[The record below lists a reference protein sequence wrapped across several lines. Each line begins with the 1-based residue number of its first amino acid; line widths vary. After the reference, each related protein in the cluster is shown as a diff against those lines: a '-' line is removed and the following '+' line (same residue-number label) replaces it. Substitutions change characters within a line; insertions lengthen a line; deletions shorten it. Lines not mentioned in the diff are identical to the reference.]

1 MSNMNHGW
9 NTRIEDL
16 LILWVKQ
23 MNLNRMEHEKKARC
37 NRNLHIA
44 FGIPNILLNTIA
56 GFLLMGSLRISDD
69 STYAKVFIIV
79 ITVIVM
85 SSAILSAMQ
94 IFFNFGQKSEKHKQ
108 ASLLYRSISSRIDA
122 TLLLYR
128 KDRPDVK
135 QFLQMVQTE
144 FNNISNYSPMVFSN
158 SIENDLPNYTLA
170 MQILDKNYC
179 TFHEY
184 RNSDNK
190 LDSKLDNKHNDSSES
205 LLSTTNSLNN
215 SLESMDSMESI
226 DPLCI
231 IEGSPHMIDNSIID
245 DDIEIHI
252 PDTVNNSADNYLNII
267 DEINNENDY
276 ISIGIVSDESS
287 DESTEYSDGTDD
299 TDSSDSSDNS
309 DINTDLHEY
318 SKNNLTSGYRRR
330 DSVPLLRKN
339 SINDDLIMAAK
350 SIDGNKNNMQKL
362 VLKKYIDI
370 NSV

>member
-37 NRNLHIA
+37 NRNFHII

-56 GFLLMGSLRISDD
+56 GFLLMGSLRVS
-69 STYAKVFIIV
+69 SGSMYATIFIIS
-79 ITVIVM
+79 ITIIVM
-85 SSAILSAMQ
+85 LSAILSGIQ

-170 MQILDKNYC
+170 MQILDNNYC
-179 TFHEY
+179 KFHE
-184 RNSDNK
+184 NEHSDNK
-190 LDSKLDNKHNDSSES
+190 LNDYSES
-205 LLSTTNSLNN
+205 ILSTTNSLNN

-231 IEGSPHMIDNSIID
+231 IDNSSFSQDISNKHLDII
-245 DDIEIHI
+245 
-252 PDTVNNSADNYLNII
+252 S
-267 DEINNENDY
+267 EINNENDY
-276 ISIGIVSDESS
+276 ISIGIISSDSSDESS
-287 DESTEYSDGTDD
+287 DYSDEIDD
-299 TDSSDSSDNS
+299 STDSSYSNK
-309 DINTDLHEY
+309 NLHKY
-318 SKNNLTSGYRRR
+318 SKNNLS
-330 DSVPLLRKN
+330 SVPLLRKN

-350 SIDGNKNNMQKL
+350 NIDGNKNNMQKL